1 MNGNV
6 IAVKEFLKNLK
17 PVSQQN
23 RNTKNILCV
32 PATLIA
38 PAVQAAR
45 GCKLSIGGQTM
56 HEAKSGAFTGELSAD
71 MLLEAGAEY
80 VILGHSERRCLFAE
94 TDDAIRKKVQSA
106 LATELKPILCVGE
119 TQQERTMGI
128 TMEVIARQLKIALHG
143 TIDVKGVIVAYE
155 PVWAIGTGNT
165 ATAEEAQ
172 EVCQNI
178 RTCLRE
184 LYGAKAARSVSIL
197 YGGSCN
203 ENNAAELLSQYDI
216 DGALIGGASLKA
228 KEFGD
233 IMKIANSL

>member
-1 MNGNV
+1 MNGS
-6 IAVKEFLKNLK
+6 AGTAKEFFKELK

-23 RNTKNILCV
+23 RNSKNILCV

-45 GCKLSIGGQTM
+45 GCKLAIGGQTM
-56 HEAKSGAFTGELSAD
+56 HEAKSGAFTGEVSAD

-80 VILGHSERRCLFAE
+80 VILGHSERRSYFAE
-94 TDDAIRKKVQSA
+94 TDETVGKKLKSA
-106 LATELKPILCVGE
+106 LAAGIKPILCVGE
-119 TQQERTMGI
+119 TQQERDLGI
-128 TMEVIARQLKIALHG
+128 TTEVIARQLKIALHG
-143 TIDVKGVIVAYE
+143 SADVKGVLIAYE

-165 ATAEEAQ
+165 ATAEDAQ

-178 RTCLRE
+178 RACLRE

-203 ENNAAELLSQYDI
+203 EKNAEELLSQYDI
-216 DGALIGGASLKA
+216 DGALVGGASLKA

-233 IMKIANSL
+233 IIKIANRL